1 VVFSPDSKR
10 IATSGFDGTAR
21 IWDLEGKELAKL
33 QGHQGD
39 VVSVVF
45 SPDGKRIATLGRE
58 GTARIWDLDGKEL
71 AKLQHLGEVLRVVF
85 SLASQIFRGV
95 SRNQMDVLSVVFS
108 SDGKRIATSG
118 SDGTARI
125 WDLDGKELAKLQGH
139 QGDVLSAVFSPDGK
153 RIATSGSDGTA
164 RIWDLDGKE
173 LAKLQGHQGDV
184 LSVVFSPD
192 GKRLATNSRDGTVRI
207 WDLQG
212 RQIAEYQGAGYMS
225 KDFQFI
231 ATIPKDN
238 PSIVKLWR
246 IQTLDEMLDSACAR
260 LRPYLITN
268 PDVSESDKRLCD
280 K

>member
-139 QGDVLSAVFSPDGK
+139 QGDVLS
-153 RIATSGSDGTA
+153 
-164 RIWDLDGKE
+164 
-173 LAKLQGHQGDV
+173 
-184 LSVVFSPD
+184 VVFSPD